1 MGGMPTS
8 IDYRRAR
15 LLLLGAG
22 FGVLLLTAG
31 IMFARRVETPEVL
44 ATLFFIGIFVAFMF
58 WRIKGGILAAVI
70 AAIAYV
76 LVRQPAIDA
85 VGIGHFSG
93 LIASRSFAFLAFGIL
108 GGWANQQL
116 EGSLNKLELYDQI
129 DDETGLYNARFFIQ
143 DSDLEM
149 SRAQRY
155 QTIFSVSSIEIPDAA
170 LLTMTKRQKS
180 NTLRELA
187 RLIQAAL
194 RTVDHAAYGM
204 SGGVHR
210 LAIILPETGKEGA
223 HIFTSRLV
231 QKIAEY
237 LTSKGATLTA
247 DQIKN
252 EEITLP
258 EEKALLD
265 ELVVTFRAI
274 DRMQHPEPTEAKAV
288 TAAPPPAQGPPPA
301 TSA

>member
-1 MGGMPTS
+1 MDGMPSS

-15 LLLLGAG
+15 LLLLAAG

-44 ATLFFIGIFVAFMF
+44 ATLFFAGIFVAFMF
-58 WRIKGGILAAVI
+58 WGIRGGVAAAAV
-70 AAIAYV
+70 AAVAY
-76 LVRQPAIDA
+76 LLIRQPAIDA
-85 VGIGHFSG
+85 VGIGHFGG
-93 LIASRSFAFLAFGIL
+93 LIASRTFAFVAFGIL
-108 GGWANQQL
+108 GGWANEQL
-116 EGSLNKLELYDQI
+116 KGSLTKLEIYDQI

-155 QTIFSVSSIEIPDAA
+155 QTIFSVSSIDIADTA
-170 LLTMTKRQKS
+170 LQMMSKRQKS

-204 SGGVHR
+204 SAGMHR

-237 LTSKGATLTA
+237 LTSKGAPLTA

-265 ELVVTFRAI
+265 DLIVTFRAI
-274 DRMQHPEPTEAKAV
+274 DRTQHPESNEPKKSPGNSESGR
-288 TAAPPPAQGPPPA
+288 PPA
-301 TSA
+301 